1 MTVAMPDEFFFG
13 FLISAMIPYIILAIV
28 FGMTG
33 KVTFTFLRA
42 KLKGSPI
49 IINLRKDKV
58 LEFLTGKYQDGSIE
72 TKKKGIFLTIPD
84 AMYRSP
90 VGTPAGIAF
99 EEYGTVLT
107 PEFIAATEELNS
119 KGFKSLKDVDMAV
132 DMLNRESKDL
142 IDKIEGIDNEL
153 FILQQDSKQN
163 KVLIEKYKETK
174 AELEKRLEEAIEHRK
189 VETKRILP
197 IHAIQ
202 TVKNFF
208 IYNINPMMIKA
219 RIERK
224 AAELASEMKKG
235 FDIKWIFGIV
245 LLFIG
250 AALAYAIVQSQSG
263 QASQANYLAQIANQI
278 AQNNAVQPTTPIAN
292 TSAVIR

>member
-1 MTVAMPDEFFFG
+1 MTVVMPDEFFFG
-13 FLISAMIPYIILAIV
+13 FLISAMIPYIMLAIILG
-28 FGMTG
+28 FTG
-33 KVTFTFLRA
+33 KVTIPFLKA
-42 KLKGSPI
+42 KMKGSPI
-49 IINLRKDKV
+49 IINLRKDKCI
-58 LEFLTGKYQDGSIE
+58 EFLTGKYQDGSIE
-72 TKKKGIFLTIPD
+72 TKKKGIFLTIPE

-90 VGTPAGIAF
+90 IGTPAGIAF

-107 PEFIAATEELNS
+107 PEFIAATEELDS

-132 DMLNRESKDL
+132 EMLNKETKDV
-142 IDKIEGIDNEL
+142 IDKIDGIDSEL
-153 FILQQDSKQN
+153 AVLQQDSKAN
-163 KVLIEKYKETK
+163 KTLIEKYKETRI
-174 AELEKRLEEAIEHRK
+174 ELEKILNEAMERRK
-189 VETKRILP
+189 ENTQKVLP
-197 IHAIQ
+197 IHAIHK
-202 TVKNFF
+202 VKNFF

-263 QASQANYLAQIANQI
+263 GAANANYLQQIANAI
-278 AQNNAVQPTTPIAN
+278 AESKAIQTVTNETM
-292 TSAVIR
+292 VIR

>member
-1 MTVAMPDEFFFG
+1 MTVVMPDEYFFG
-13 FLISAMIPYIILAIV
+13 FLISAMIPYMMLAIILG
-28 FGMTG
+28 FTG
-33 KVTFTFLRA
+33 KVTIPFLKA
-42 KLKGSPI
+42 KMKGNPI

-58 LEFLTGKYQDGSIE
+58 IEFLTGKYQDGSIE
-72 TKKKGIFLTIPD
+72 TKKKGLFLTIPD

-119 KGFKSLKDVDMAV
+119 KGFKSLKDIDNAV
-132 DMLNRESKDL
+132 AMLNQETKEI
-142 IDKIEGIDNEL
+142 IDKIEGIDSEL
-153 FILQQDSKQN
+153 SVLQQDSKSN
-163 KVLIEKYKETK
+163 KTLIEKYKETR
-174 AELEKRLEEAIEHRK
+174 AELEKKLTEATDRK
-189 VETKRILP
+189 KENTKLILP

-208 IYNINPMMIKA
+208 VYNINPMMIKA
-219 RIERK
+219 RIERR

-263 QASQANYLAQIANQI
+263 QATQANYLAQIANQI
-278 AQNNAVQPTTPIAN
+278 AERNALQPIIDNTTN
-292 TSAVIR
+292 VIR